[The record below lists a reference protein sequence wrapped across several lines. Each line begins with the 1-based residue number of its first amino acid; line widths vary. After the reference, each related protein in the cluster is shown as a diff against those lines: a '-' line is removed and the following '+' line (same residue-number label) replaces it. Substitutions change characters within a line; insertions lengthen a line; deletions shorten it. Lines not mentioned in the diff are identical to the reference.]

1 MRLVFMIA
9 GISSGFSTYSY
20 LLNVV
25 SSNTNN
31 IETDNNSF
39 ENLINNTPNNIELIS
54 AEDIENTE
62 KIFSD
67 KKTKDMDLNRDG
79 TITIDEVITYMELQ
93 MRESLQE
100 NLETRE
106 MQGENNGQNKNPFNK
121 TLQVA
126 INQAINA
133 YSMFK

>member
-1 MRLVFMIA
+1 MIA

-20 LLNVV
+20 LFNVF

-62 KIFSD
+62 KNFSD
-67 KKTKDMDLNRDG
+67 KKTNDMDLNRDG
-79 TITIDEVITYMELQ
+79 TITIDEIITYMELQ

-121 TLQVA
+121 TLQAA

>member
-1 MRLVFMIA
+1 MIA

-20 LLNVV
+20 LFNVV

-62 KIFSD
+62 KNFSD

-79 TITIDEVITYMELQ
+79 TITIDEIITYMELQ

-121 TLQVA
+121 TLQAA

>member
-1 MRLVFMIA
+1 MIA

-20 LLNVV
+20 LFNVF

-62 KIFSD
+62 KNFSD

-79 TITIDEVITYMELQ
+79 TITIDEIITYMELQ

-121 TLQVA
+121 TLQAA